1 MGCLKGRWTPFPGS
15 TLASESPAPFEPC
28 TKLLLPLEW
37 GLLPLR
43 GSPRH
48 LGPSIPFSQVC
59 PGTLASSALLHLHW
73 ECLPPFPNGLF
84 KSTHVQSLPLP
95 FSLPGLAGNAL
106 PSLIFPEPFSHV
118 HFFFFSFLVFL
129 GLHSQHVEV
138 PRLGV
143 ASKLPLLP
151 FATAI
156 ATRDPSRTCDLHHS
170 SRQRRILNPRI
181 KARDGTCVLMDTS
194 QVHDH

>member
-1 MGCLKGRWTPFPGS
+1 MFT
-15 TLASESPAPFEPC
+15 
-28 TKLLLPLEW
+28 
-37 GLLPLR
+37 
-43 GSPRH
+43 
-48 LGPSIPFSQVC
+48 
-59 PGTLASSALLHLHW
+59 
-73 ECLPPFPNGLF
+73 
-84 KSTHVQSLPLP
+84 
-95 FSLPGLAGNAL
+95 
-106 PSLIFPEPFSHV
+106 
-118 HFFFFSFLVFL
+118 FFFFSFLVFL